1 MRRGSHAHLC
11 SRYLSV
17 RRRLCSWKQAV
28 NMSEPRYY
36 RGIYWPVITNGF
48 KDGTD
53 ELSYQIYSRRQ
64 RKKSLVTAN
73 LVDLALKVGLVIIS
87 AVTHD
92 ATTASTQHIA
102 WTGTFASL
110 NVCACALSWW
120 RPVASHRLHWAAGG
134 TWLLL
139 IIQCFSKQSIGLQ
152 EPQNQVWYMLF
163 IVFVPYAMFPL
174 SLRWCISLG
183 ILSFLAHVVAT
194 IVYIHADTGSSV
206 VKCNSKQR
214 YACAWRLLGGNV
226 LLHAAVNFAG
236 FYAKS
241 FVDCEQRKVFLET
254 QKSKGAYQKTRIE
267 SGRQWSLIQSVIP
280 DFLAKKISTHLCE
293 SSDDF
298 QRVIDV
304 TSHQVHDVSILFAD
318 IKGFTD
324 LSSKCSAQ
332 ELVEMLNSLFGRFDK
347 LASENHCLRIKLLGD
362 CYFCVSGLLQPRA
375 DHARCCVNMGL
386 HMIRAI
392 RDVRRRMKDLKVDLD
407 MRIGVHSGQVT
418 CAVLG
423 QLKWQ
428 LDLWSPDVTLAN
440 HIEST
445 GLPGRVHISSSTFK
459 CLNGAFKVD
468 PGDDG
473 AQDPLLEEHNLVTYF
488 IRSTEPPQVIR
499 KTPVTNVENGSE
511 ECIKLTQNNVSA
523 VPTPPKLPK
532 RNAKENP
539 WKPQM
544 PFENYYHGDSKDV
557 HDAQQKTDVEEV
569 EKIHKLVE
577 AFAKNMNSWSL
588 QFNGT
593 ELESS
598 FRELDVDTFK
608 SNVMCC
614 MVQWLFVV
622 AVQSLAHYDC
632 GNLMIVLVVMTIPLS
647 LCFALVMFQEF
658 PSLQRH
664 LVNFSARV
672 TNTRILRVMHI
683 CFFIFIMALSSTIK
697 LYICPLAPHQK
708 ISNSASTV
716 FNFTATISNLHN
728 DTAPDDCR
736 QPDYVVLTWVL
747 CLIAL
752 TSVFKLYFLIK
763 TLLATVSVAMYC
775 ILLVHYYMYYQTE
788 NMLLLPA
795 QMVVLMFGFLVVVV
809 THARLVE
816 VISRLEFLWR
826 RQVKSDLEHMEST
839 QDMNR
844 RLLGHIMPDHV
855 VNHFLSRDWRPDK
868 LYAQQHEEAGVLF
881 ACVANF
887 SSLLESRDALDS
899 LRVLNRLILVFDE
912 LVLHKTYMGIEKIKT
927 IGATYMVA
935 SGLDPKL
942 KSGKDDH
949 RHLVALY
956 ECALK
961 LVEIL
966 ENIRDY
972 SFKLRAGISC
982 GPLVGGVIGARKP
995 VYDIWGNTVNE
1006 AARMESTGEINRIQ
1020 VTKYTHQLMR
1030 YQFAHK
1036 YRGFVEVKGKGMM
1049 ETWWVKRKLLT
1060 PHYGLY
1066 RWGLISIPFSA
1077 QKRTEWRRGRSNP
1090 WTRTE
1095 NSAQHPLAS
1104 LLFSMQQTRQHIH
1117 THPLYSSEESRTDPE
1132 VQLS

>member
-1 MRRGSHAHLC
+1 
-11 SRYLSV
+11 
-17 RRRLCSWKQAV
+17 
-28 NMSEPRYY
+28 MSELRYY

-64 RKKSLVTAN
+64 RKKSLVMAN
-73 LVDLALKVGLVIIS
+73 LVDLALKVSRYNDDGEYAAHRVDGHVRESERVCVRAELV
-87 AVTHD
+87 A
-92 ATTASTQHIA
+92 ARRQPPP
-102 WTGTFASL
+102 
-110 NVCACALSWW
+110 ALG
-120 RPVASHRLHWAAGG
+120 RRRDLAAAYH
-134 TWLLL
+134 T
-139 IIQCFSKQSIGLQ
+139 IKQSIGLQ

-183 ILSFLAHVVAT
+183 VLSFLAHVVAT

-206 VKCNSKQR
+206 VNCNSKQR

-254 QKSKGAYQKTRIE
+254 QKSKDAYQKTRIE

-280 DFLAKKISTHLCE
+280 DFLAKKIFTHLCE

-418 CAVLG
+418 CVVLG

-468 PGDDG
+468 PGDEG
-473 AQDPLLEEHNLVTYF
+473 VQDPLLEEHNLVTYF

-499 KTPVTNVENGSE
+499 KTPVTKVENGSE

-532 RNAKENP
+532 RDATPRRLWDYEVEENP

-544 PFENYYHGDSKDV
+544 PFEN
-557 HDAQQKTDVEEV
+557 EV

-593 ELESS
+593 DLESS
-598 FRELDVDTFK
+598 FRELDGDTFK

-683 CFFIFIMALSSTIK
+683 CFFIFIMALS
-697 LYICPLAPHQK
+697 
-708 ISNSASTV
+708 
-716 FNFTATISNLHN
+716 
-728 DTAPDDCR
+728 R
-736 QPDYVVLTWVL
+736 
-747 CLIAL
+747 
-752 TSVFKLYFLIK
+752 
-763 TLLATVSVAMYC
+763 
-775 ILLVHYYMYYQTE
+775 
-788 NMLLLPA
+788 
-795 QMVVLMFGFLVVVV
+795 
-809 THARLVE
+809 
-816 VISRLEFLWR
+816 
-826 RQVKSDLEHMEST
+826 
-839 QDMNR
+839 
-844 RLLGHIMPDHV
+844 
-855 VNHFLSRDWRPDK
+855 
-868 LYAQQHEEAGVLF
+868 
-881 ACVANF
+881 
-887 SSLLESRDALDS
+887 
-899 LRVLNRLILVFDE
+899 
-912 LVLHKTYMGIEKIKT
+912 
-927 IGATYMVA
+927 
-935 SGLDPKL
+935 
-942 KSGKDDH
+942 
-949 RHLVALY
+949 
-956 ECALK
+956 
-961 LVEIL
+961 
-966 ENIRDY
+966 
-972 SFKLRAGISC
+972 
-982 GPLVGGVIGARKP
+982 
-995 VYDIWGNTVNE
+995 
-1006 AARMESTGEINRIQ
+1006 
-1020 VTKYTHQLMR
+1020 
-1030 YQFAHK
+1030 
-1036 YRGFVEVKGKGMM
+1036 
-1049 ETWWVKRKLLT
+1049 
-1060 PHYGLY
+1060 
-1066 RWGLISIPFSA
+1066 
-1077 QKRTEWRRGRSNP
+1077 
-1090 WTRTE
+1090 
-1095 NSAQHPLAS
+1095 
-1104 LLFSMQQTRQHIH
+1104 
-1117 THPLYSSEESRTDPE
+1117 
-1132 VQLS
+1132 

>member
-1 MRRGSHAHLC
+1 ML
-11 SRYLSV
+11 
-17 RRRLCSWKQAV
+17 
-28 NMSEPRYY
+28 EPRYY
-36 RGIYWPVITNGF
+36 KGLYCPVINNSF
-48 KDGTD
+48 KDGAV
-53 ELSYQIYSRRQ
+53 EQSYQRYSRRQ
-64 RKKSLVTAN
+64 RQKSLMIVN
-73 LVDLALKVGLVIIS
+73 LLDLALKVGLVIIYILTYRDV
-87 AVTHD
+87 VT

-139 IIQCFSKQSIGLQ
+139 IIQGLNKQGVGFQ

-174 SLRWCISLG
+174 SLRWCIFLG
-183 ILSFLAHVVAT
+183 TLSCLAHLVAT
-194 IVYIHADTGSSV
+194 IVYQCVNCSH
-206 VKCNSKQR
+206 R

-280 DFLAKKISTHLCE
+280 DFLAKRISTHLCE

-304 TSHQVHDVSILFAD
+304 TSHQVHDVSVLFAD
-318 IKGFTD
+318 IKGFTS

-332 ELVEMLNSLFGRFDK
+332 ELVEMLNSLFALFDK

-392 RDVRRRMKDLKVDLD
+392 RDVRCRMKDLTVDLD

-459 CLNGAFKVD
+459 YLNGAFKVD
-468 PGDDG
+468 PGEDG
-473 AQDPLLEEHNLVTYF
+473 TRDPLLEEHNLVTYF
-488 IRSTEPPQVIR
+488 IKDTEVPQQMR
-499 KTPVTNVENGSE
+499 RTPATKAENGSE
-511 ECIKLTQNNVSA
+511 ECIKLTQYNTAA
-523 VPTPPKLPK
+523 VPTSSKLTKSKSRRLRPQD
-532 RNAKENP
+532 RTLEETH
-539 WKPQM
+539 WKPEM

-557 HDAQQKTDVEEV
+557 HDAQQKTELEDEDNIHRLIEV
-569 EKIHKLVE
+569 
-577 AFAKNMNSWSL
+577 FAKNMNSWSL

-593 ELESS
+593 DLESS
-598 FRELDVDTFK
+598 FRELDGDTFK

-683 CFFIFIMALSSTIK
+683 CFFSFVMT
-697 LYICPLAPHQK
+697 
-708 ISNSASTV
+708 
-716 FNFTATISNLHN
+716 
-728 DTAPDDCR
+728 
-736 QPDYVVLTWVL
+736 
-747 CLIAL
+747 
-752 TSVFKLYFLIK
+752 
-763 TLLATVSVAMYC
+763 
-775 ILLVHYYMYYQTE
+775 
-788 NMLLLPA
+788 
-795 QMVVLMFGFLVVVV
+795 
-809 THARLVE
+809 
-816 VISRLEFLWR
+816 
-826 RQVKSDLEHMEST
+826 
-839 QDMNR
+839 
-844 RLLGHIMPDHV
+844 
-855 VNHFLSRDWRPDK
+855 LSR
-868 LYAQQHEEAGVLF
+868 
-881 ACVANF
+881 
-887 SSLLESRDALDS
+887 
-899 LRVLNRLILVFDE
+899 
-912 LVLHKTYMGIEKIKT
+912 
-927 IGATYMVA
+927 
-935 SGLDPKL
+935 
-942 KSGKDDH
+942 
-949 RHLVALY
+949 
-956 ECALK
+956 
-961 LVEIL
+961 
-966 ENIRDY
+966 
-972 SFKLRAGISC
+972 
-982 GPLVGGVIGARKP
+982 
-995 VYDIWGNTVNE
+995 
-1006 AARMESTGEINRIQ
+1006 
-1020 VTKYTHQLMR
+1020 
-1030 YQFAHK
+1030 
-1036 YRGFVEVKGKGMM
+1036 
-1049 ETWWVKRKLLT
+1049 
-1060 PHYGLY
+1060 
-1066 RWGLISIPFSA
+1066 
-1077 QKRTEWRRGRSNP
+1077 
-1090 WTRTE
+1090 
-1095 NSAQHPLAS
+1095 
-1104 LLFSMQQTRQHIH
+1104 
-1117 THPLYSSEESRTDPE
+1117 
-1132 VQLS
+1132 